1 MKMVTIGQIILAIII
16 VGLSIIMP
24 IYYSY
29 QKKKNLKKEVKALE
43 NTQIKDYI
51 NKINEKTRNKI
62 K

>member
-1 MKMVTIGQIILAIII
+1 MVTTWQIILAIII

-29 QKKKNLKKEVKALE
+29 QNKKNSKKESEPLE

-51 NKINEKTRNKI
+51 HKINEKTRNKI

>member
-1 MKMVTIGQIILAIII
+1 MVTTWQIILAIII

-29 QKKKNLKKEVKALE
+29 QNKKNSKKESVSLE
-43 NTQIKDYI
+43 NNQIKDFV
-51 NKINEKTRNKI
+51 NKINEETRNKN